1 MKFEPENEF
10 ELSLAKAASDPAHRP
25 QFYKDLCNADLFIIQ
40 HGEKPPESHE
50 KSTLEKG
57 KKIQIQHIKH
67 NGKPYIPVFSSINR
81 LQHVV
86 AEEVAYLGV
95 NALELMK
102 FTQGAEFLL
111 NPGSDYGKEF
121 TKNEIRAIIDG
132 SIWGHPETYTQKAEA
147 KVMLGQPKVYPQE
160 LVSALSRFFETRNEV
175 KKAWVAHF
183 HNPDDGLPPH
193 TLIAI
198 DTSSSYEEIIREMGM
213 VITGLTIPH
222 PPVDI
227 LPIIN
232 GDGIE
237 GYFLSGEKP
246 FYETMQSDAEI

>member
-1 MKFEPENEF
+1 MQFEPENEF
-10 ELSLAKAASDPAHRP
+10 ELSLVKAATDPVHRP

-40 HGEKPPESHE
+40 HGEKPLESHE
-50 KSTLEKG
+50 RVTLEQG
-57 KKIQIQHIKH
+57 KTIQIQNIEH
-67 NGKPYIPVFSSINR
+67 NGRPFIPVFSSISR
-81 LQHVV
+81 LQHVLK
-86 AEEVAYLGV
+86 EEVAYLGV

-102 FTQGAEFLL
+102 FTQCAELLL

-121 TKNEIRAIIDG
+121 TKSEIQSIIDG
-132 SIWGHPETYTQKAEA
+132 SIWGPPETYTQKAEA

-160 LVSALSRFFETRNEV
+160 LTSALSRFFKKKKQV

-198 DTSSSYEEIIREMGM
+198 DAGYSYKEVSSEIGM
-213 VITGLTIPH
+213 VITGINIPN

-227 LPIIN
+227 IPITN
-232 GDGIE
+232 GGGLE
-237 GYFLSGEKP
+237 GYFLNGQKP
-246 FYETMQSDAEI
+246 FYTKKVLGLF